1 MQPCER
7 EKEEEEEEENRKKG
21 GEGNGDEVER
31 ERESGGE
38 KKEDVRHEQEGE
50 EKEKKNE
57 DDEKEE
63 AEGPSLVKCTLQ
75 GLCITCR
82 LQSFTLLF
90 RLLARSCSALV
101 PTSSS
106 SSSLSLGD
114 IVFNMIGV
122 VCLGN
127 IEPYL
132 RKLL

>member
-1 MQPCER
+1 
-7 EKEEEEEEENRKKG
+7 
-21 GEGNGDEVER
+21 
-31 ERESGGE
+31 E
-38 KKEDVRHEQEGE
+38 KK
-50 EKEKKNE
+50 KTKKKKE

-63 AEGPSLVKCTLQ
+63 PEVKRLSLVKCTLR

-101 PTSSS
+101 PTLSS

-122 VCLGN
+122 VRLEN

-132 RKLL
+132 RKPL